1 MKFQFPGGSQLQS
14 LRSSPSQGASRMGM
28 GAGQSFRPLNHFGP
42 CNEPVTVIWVAPQ
55 DVKSYD
61 WTYFRSHFASR
72 NHKSLEVWKRKSK
85 KPAVCFLFL
94 NPKDISQMFPEF
106 SLLPAFGTSP
116 NCVSQIEICEFF
128 FPFVDMVP
136 QMVPSSDFQ
145 ITGTALRKAL
155 IFFGHLGLLVMQ
167 PHVEDSQKPQLR
179 AVDQL
184 INR

>member
-1 MKFQFPGGSQLQS
+1 MGLLGEIEQFPGGSQLQS

-85 KPAVCFLFL
+85 KPAVCFFFWIPRTSVRCFRNSAYCQHLEHPRIVFL
-94 NPKDISQMFPEF
+94 RLRYVSFFLSLTWFLRWFHLQISRSQERLSGKLWFFLDTLVF
-106 SLLPAFGTSP
+106 SS
-116 NCVSQIEICEFF
+116 CSR
-128 FPFVDMVP
+128 M
-136 QMVPSSDFQ
+136 
-145 ITGTALRKAL
+145 
-155 IFFGHLGLLVMQ
+155 
-167 PHVEDSQKPQLR
+167 
-179 AVDQL
+179 
-184 INR
+184 